1 MQSNVNSR
9 GNRLIFGR
17 VACSMQQIE
26 LRLPGPTSRLQ
37 ALCFRAELEGAA
49 TEAILD
55 QDGLRDVVLVWL
67 EVSWENSCMCGNK
80 AELSFSLT
88 QSLERHTLCD
98 LLSFFLLSPLT
109 AREASH
115 GLLSVRHGASGCRQ
129 QLSDGTGLPSVS
141 GKAKCGQNAW
151 LHFAHKLLTVM
162 FVLKNDSFHSKGCWP
177 LPEMENPYA
186 FIKLCGYLFLL
197 TGCFGLDE
205 HC

>member
-1 MQSNVNSR
+1 MLPAAC
-9 GNRLIFGR
+9 NRLSLDSQG
-17 VACSMQQIE
+17 
-26 LRLPGPTSRLQ
+26 LRPVCR
-37 ALCFRAELEGAA
+37 LCFRAELEGAA

-162 FVLKNDSFHSKGCWP
+162 FVLKNADPSPRWRTPMLSSNCVAICF
-177 LPEMENPYA
+177 
-186 FIKLCGYLFLL
+186 YLQDVLVWMN
-197 TGCFGLDE
+197 TVK
-205 HC
+205 